1 MQWPLLQTRSGPV
14 CSVADF
20 FSLLRLRLRCGQA
33 SQHELSCS
41 SAKAQKPTQD
51 LQTLFQLAA
60 LMDAQLF
67 RWIREATDEQLQ
79 QLLSTVNVE
88 IQTRQALRA
97 NTERDLTDAMINQWR
112 RCPIR
117 CHQPCDQCGQ
127 QCCVVSSHPNDFK
140 THAST
145 GQHRCSDHWG
155 DVTTWVFVD
164 PASSSHQ

>member
-1 MQWPLLQTRSGPV
+1 
-14 CSVADF
+14 
-20 FSLLRLRLRCGQA
+20 
-33 SQHELSCS
+33 
-41 SAKAQKPTQD
+41 
-51 LQTLFQLAA
+51 
-60 LMDAQLF
+60 MDAQLF

-97 NTERDLTDAMINQWR
+97 NTERDLTDAMINQRR
-112 RCPIR
+112 RCPVR

-127 QCCVVSSHPNDFK
+127 QCCVVSSHPKDFK

-155 DVTTWVFVD
+155 NVTTWEFVD